1 MGMLHE
7 GLVTLS
13 IGAIGTLGNVI
24 AIPYFGKRILSQKT
38 FYILLLFLSI
48 CDLIVVI
55 NGMLLYGLPKV
66 SDSYA
71 SETYFLIAPY
81 VFPIFEMGSTGGIYF
96 TVAIC
101 VERYFVVCR
110 PLWYRAQS
118 IPSRI
123 YTIPVLLFSIIYN
136 IPRFFEI
143 RTVKVYNDSYTNGTN
158 LDPNFAN
165 STKEAYYNN
174 GNNRS
179 LNESHEILNN
189 SSFQNV
195 SISQSFQYSFEPTE
209 LRKNV
214 NYYGV
219 YHIGC
224 AITFLFI
231 LPLLILI
238 TANILILKVL
248 IKHNYGPPAMM
259 TNGAGGGGGDG
270 FQRTMSMHQHPSQ
283 LRRRRNQVDRAKVTL
298 AICGIFL
305 FCHLFKWVLNI
316 YELYVR
322 FRSSN
327 LSEEE
332 KQEAINQSDWFP
344 TVVNISNTL
353 VILNSSIN
361 FYVYVAKDGWT
372 RLTQKGGTREN
383 GMNSTRTTHVAGRT
397 TTFSMKPRHNNT
409 YT

>member
-1 MGMLHE
+1 MGMIHE
-7 GLVTLS
+7 GVVTLC
-13 IGAIGTLGNVI
+13 IGAVGMLGNVI
-24 AIPYFGKRILSQKT
+24 AIPYFGRRILSQKT
-38 FYILLLFLSI
+38 FYILLLCLSI

-55 NGMLLYGLPKV
+55 NGMLLYGIPKV
-66 SDSYA
+66 SDVYA
-71 SETYFLIAPY
+71 NEEYFLISPY

-96 TVAIC
+96 TMAIC
-101 VERYFVVCR
+101 IERYFVVCR
-110 PLWYRAQS
+110 PLWYRAQA
-118 IPSRI
+118 IASRT
-123 YTIPVLLFSIIYN
+123 YTIPILIFSVVYN

-143 RTVKVYNDSYTNGTN
+143 RTVKIHDDVNINGTFLESN
-158 LDPNFAN
+158 IENI
-165 STKEAYYNN
+165 TKKA
-174 GNNRS
+174 S
-179 LNESHEILNN
+179 FLTKDESILNLN
-189 SSFQNV
+189 RTQEIDNHYLSKNV
-195 SISQSFQYSFEPTE
+195 SMLQNFEYAFEPTE
-209 LRKNV
+209 LRQNV

-231 LPLLILI
+231 LPLLVLI
-238 TANILILKVL
+238 TANILILKAL

-259 TNGAGGGGGDG
+259 TNGGGERGGG

-283 LRRRRNQVDRAKVTL
+283 LRRRQNQVDRAKVTL

-316 YELYVR
+316 YELYIR

-332 KQEAINQSDWFP
+332 KQAAINQSDWFA

-361 FYVYVAKDGWT
+361 FYVYVLKDGWT
-372 RLTQKGGTREN
+372 KFTQKGGTREN
-383 GMNSTRTTHVAGRT
+383 GNHSTGITNTTSLK
-397 TTFSMKPRHNNT
+397 TTFSMKPRHTNT
-409 YT
+409 

>member
-1 MGMLHE
+1 M
-7 GLVTLS
+7 
-13 IGAIGTLGNVI
+13 
-24 AIPYFGKRILSQKT
+24 
-38 FYILLLFLSI
+38 
-48 CDLIVVI
+48 
-55 NGMLLYGLPKV
+55 
-66 SDSYA
+66 
-71 SETYFLIAPY
+71 
-81 VFPIFEMGSTGGIYF
+81 
-96 TVAIC
+96 
-101 VERYFVVCR
+101 
-110 PLWYRAQS
+110 
-118 IPSRI
+118 
-123 YTIPVLLFSIIYN
+123 
-136 IPRFFEI
+136 
-143 RTVKVYNDSYTNGTN
+143 
-158 LDPNFAN
+158 
-165 STKEAYYNN
+165 
-174 GNNRS
+174 
-179 LNESHEILNN
+179 
-189 SSFQNV
+189 FQNL
-195 SISQSFQYSFEPTE
+195 QYSFEPTE

-231 LPLLILI
+231 LPLLVLI
-238 TANILILKVL
+238 TTNILILKVL

-259 TNGAGGGGGDG
+259 SNGAGGGGADG

-316 YELYVR
+316 YELYIR

-327 LSEEE
+327 LSEAE
-332 KQEAINQSDWFP
+332 KEEAINQSDWFA

-361 FYVYVAKDGWT
+361 FYIYVLKDGWT
-372 RLTQKGGTREN
+372 KFTQKGGTREN
-383 GMNSTRTTHVAGRT
+383 GSNSTMLPHITGRT